1 MMFPEFRGKGLIS
14 EAIKVVVKFGFD
26 VMKLHSIEALID
38 PDNIA
43 SEKVLQKN
51 GFVKEEYLTENE
63 FFDTVIYSR
72 LKK

>member
-14 EAIKVVVKFGFD
+14 KAIKVVVKFGFD

>member
-1 MMFPEFRGKGLIS
+1 M
-14 EAIKVVVKFGFD
+14 VKFGFD

-51 GFVKEEYLTENE
+51 GFVKEEYLNENE
-63 FFDTVIYSR
+63 FFDGKFLGTVIYSR

>member
-1 MMFPEFRGKGLIS
+1 
-14 EAIKVVVKFGFD
+14 
-26 VMKLHSIEALID
+26 MKLHSIEALID

-51 GFVKEEYLTENE
+51 GFVKEEYLNENE
-63 FFDTVIYSR
+63 FFDGKFLDTVIYSR

>member
-1 MMFPEFRGKGLIS
+1 MFPEFRGKGLIS
-14 EAIKVVVKFGFD
+14 KAIKVVVKFGFD

-51 GFVKEEYLTENE
+51 GFVK
-63 FFDTVIYSR
+63 
-72 LKK
+72 